1 MARGIVL
8 PAEFHLQRLEAVD
21 STNAEAK
28 RRAAQGAPD
37 GTVIQ
42 AGAQTAGRGRQGR
55 VWESPPGN
63 LYCSLLLRPDC
74 APGMAVQAGFLT
86 ALAAGEAVARHLPP
100 EVAVRCKWPNDLLV
114 DGAKVAGILL
124 ETGIDKTGRVD
135 WLVIGLGINIA
146 SHPPAASYPT
156 TSLIAAGADRVSP
169 DDLLAAYCA
178 SFAVWRHRW
187 REFGFEPVRRA
198 WLAKASGIGKGI
210 RVRLENEELTGVFAD
225 LDPGGALILET
236 AAGERRRISAGDVFP
251 AAA

>member
-1 MARGIVL
+1 MTGEPEL
-8 PAEFHLQRLEAVD
+8 PGDFHLHRLDAVD

-42 AGAQTAGRGRQGR
+42 ADAQTAGRGRQGR
-55 VWESPPGN
+55 AWESPPGN

-74 APGMAVQAGFLT
+74 VPGVAVQAGFLT

-100 EVAVRCKWPNDLLV
+100 EAAVQFKWPNDLLI

-124 ETGIDKTGRVD
+124 ETGIDKTGKVD
-135 WLVIGLGINIA
+135 WLVIGLGVNIA
-146 SHPPAASYPT
+146 SHPPAVPYPT
-156 TSLIAAGADRVSP
+156 ASLVAAGADGASADGV
-169 DDLLAAYCA
+169 LAAYCA
-178 SFAVWRHRW
+178 SFAIWRQRW
-187 REFGFEPVRRA
+187 REFGFEPIRRA
-198 WLAKASGIGKGI
+198 WLAKASGIGKTV
-210 RVRLENEELTGVFAD
+210 RVRLENEEMTGIFAD

-236 AAGERRRISAGDVFP
+236 GAGERRRISAGDVFP